1 MFVYWR
7 TKFSIVIQHFAFRCG
22 HQTRCR
28 CIPSPGGRGAGV
40 RGYGLSGE
48 AVAPHALGG
57 ACPWACRRQGPGAEK
72 ALPERGGA
80 RPRLSPHPAPPDGGD
95 SASPARRE
103 AEGEAATANPSPG
116 GRGAGVR
123 GYGLSGEAVSAHAL
137 GGACPWACRRQ
148 GPGAEKAP
156 VRERRGAAP
165 AFPSPGAA

>member
-1 MFVYWR
+1 M
-7 TKFSIVIQHFAFRCG
+7 
-22 HQTRCR
+22 
-28 CIPSPGGRGAGV
+28 

-48 AVAPHALGG
+48 VVAPHALGG

-95 SASPARRE
+95 FASPARRE

-137 GGACPWACRRQ
+137 GGACLLGLPTARP
-148 GPGAEKAP
+148 GPGEGP
-156 VRERRGAAP
+156 RQREAGRGPGIPLTPRAA
-165 AFPSPGAA
+165 